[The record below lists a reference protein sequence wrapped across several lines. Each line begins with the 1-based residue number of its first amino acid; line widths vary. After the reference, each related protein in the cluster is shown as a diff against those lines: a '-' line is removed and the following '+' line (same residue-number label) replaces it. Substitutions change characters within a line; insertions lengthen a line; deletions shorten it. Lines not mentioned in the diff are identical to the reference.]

1 VVLRGFEKRLEGMV
15 EGVFARAFR
24 SGLRPVEIGRR
35 LVREMD
41 DGRSVGVSGRTVVP
55 NDFDVQLSDPD
66 FERFAEVD
74 DVLVRELCDAARD
87 HARSEDYSFMGP
99 VRVRLVLDD
108 TRRTGTF
115 RIIPHFREADGG
127 VGAGSLLLPSGKR
140 LVLTES
146 IATIGRLPE
155 CTVTVADPNV
165 SRTHAEIRPDGD
177 GFIVVDLGSTN
188 GTRVNGGRID
198 RHRLAD
204 GDELSF
210 GNTVVRFEAS

>member
-1 VVLRGFEKRLEGMV
+1 MVLRGFEKRLEGLV
-15 EGVFARAFR
+15 EGVFARVFR

-41 DGRSVGVSGRTVVP
+41 DDRSVGVSGRTVVP
-55 NDFDVQLSDPD
+55 NDFDIQLGQAD
-66 FERFAEVD
+66 FDRFEEVD

-87 HARSEDYSFMGP
+87 HTRTENYGFMGP
-99 VRVRLVLDD
+99 VRIRLVLDQS
-108 TRRTGTF
+108 RRAGTF
-115 RIIPHFREADGG
+115 RIVSHFREADGG

-146 IATIGRLPE
+146 VTTIGRLPDS
-155 CTVTVADPNV
+155 TVTVADPNV

-188 GTRVNGGRID
+188 GTRVNGGRVA
-198 RHRLAD
+198 RHRLSD
-204 GDELSF
+204 GDEIGF
-210 GNTVVRFEAS
+210 GNTVLRFEAS